1 MDLWWN
7 RLRFW
12 WTMLVKGSRL
22 GADFLETTNRR
33 FCNSGSKIL
42 GWHRGY
48 PSYYL
53 LAPPMLSRP
62 ALNGLTTRIMSVYQW
77 RKLPDFVSVA
87 VTDACNCACEHCS
100 ATSMARSGAPLLSTA
115 EWKGVLRQA
124 QDLGVST
131 VSVVGGEP
139 LLRED
144 VCELVAS
151 VDKDRSQV
159 ILFTNGW
166 LLADRARDLARAG
179 LTSVLVS
186 LDSADRAQHDRRKAL
201 PGAFDRAVAGIA
213 VARRRGL
220 LVGISAVVRPED
232 VESGAL
238 GRLCDLG
245 RDLGVNQVLF
255 FDAVPTGNYL
265 HRVDLSWSNPQLD
278 AIVDACAAYQA
289 RPDYPGVHSYT
300 YSKSHRGIGCAGGV
314 SQLYVSA
321 RGDVCPCDFDPSSV
335 GNVREAPL
343 HALWDRFSAAG
354 RACTSLDGCRR
365 QASAAVPPRLASCE
379 RRA

>member
-1 MDLWWN
+1 MDLRFN
-7 RLRFW
+7 RLRFYW
-12 WTMLVKGSRL
+12 AMLVKGSRL
-22 GADFLETTNRR
+22 GTDFLEMTNRR
-33 FCNSGSKIL
+33 FCNSSSKIT

-48 PSYYL
+48 PATTCW
-53 LAPPMLSRP
+53 APPMLSRP

-100 ATSMARSGAPLLSTA
+100 ATSMGGSKGPLLSTA

-131 VSVVGGEP
+131 VGIVGGEP

-144 VCELVAS
+144 LCELVAS
-151 VDKDRSQV
+151 VDADRSQV
-159 ILFTNGW
+159 VLFTNGW
-166 LLADRARDLARAG
+166 ALEARARELARAG

-186 LDSADRAQHDRRKAL
+186 LDSADPAQHDGRKAL
-201 PGAFDRAVAGIA
+201 AGCFERAVAGIEA
-213 VARRRGL
+213 ARRRGL
-220 LVGISAVVRPED
+220 LVGISAVVRPGD

-245 RDLGVNQVLF
+245 KQLRVNQVLF

-265 HRVDLSWSNPQLD
+265 DRADLVWSHPQLD
-278 AIVDACAAYQA
+278 AIIDACAEYQR
-289 RPDYPGVHSYT
+289 RPDYPGVHCYA
-300 YSKSHRGIGCAGGV
+300 YSKSHRGLGCAGGV

-321 RGDVCPCDFDPSSV
+321 RGEVCPCDFDPASV

-343 HALWDRFSAAG
+343 HALWDRFSAEG
-354 RACTSLDGCRR
+354 RTCTALDGCRR
-365 QASAAVPPRLASCE
+365 QKSAAPRLASGCE
-379 RRA
+379 RRP